1 MEQLLKKVMIAFIW
15 FVLLLLFILGL
26 AIESS
31 KTDYSIILVL
41 AYASGAT
48 FSIVLFL
55 KTWEYIF
62 ESKDKDQ
69 PRP

>member
-1 MEQLLKKVMIAFIW
+1 MEQLLKKVMIAFVW
-15 FVLLLLFILGL
+15 FVLLSLFILGL

-31 KTDYSIILVL
+31 KTDYSIILALV
-41 AYASGAT
+41 YASGAT

-62 ESKDKDQ
+62 ESKDEDQ
-69 PRP
+69 PCP